1 MVILIRINVQIIGL
15 QKIGDSM
22 LLAVIEVEH
31 YTDTLFRIRTERPN
45 TYRFTAGE
53 FVMISMEDTPKRAY
67 SISSGPY
74 DDYIEFYSIK
84 VPDGPLT
91 SKLQNIKVGDMLEVG
106 EKPTGTLLLA
116 NLELGGHL
124 VMMASG
130 TGIAPFISLLR
141 DPETYDLFENI
152 TVTWTTRLHAEQ
164 DCYRDFLNEMP
175 IEYISTVTQED
186 AELHGRIQKF
196 MADGTVQID
205 DPSYQRI
212 MLCGSIAFNNDLRDH
227 FNSLGFA
234 EGNKK
239 TQGTFVQ
246 ERAFV
251 S

>member
-1 MVILIRINVQIIGL
+1 MIGL
-15 QKIGDSM
+15 DNWSEKLQKNKPIM
-22 LLAVIEVEH
+22 
-31 YTDTLFRIRTERPN
+31 
-45 TYRFTAGE
+45 
-53 FVMISMEDTPKRAY
+53 RAY

-74 DDYIEFYSIK
+74 DDWIEFYSIK

-91 SKLQNIKVGDMLEVG
+91 SKLQHIKVGDMLEVG

-116 NLELGGHL
+116 NLDIGGHL

-152 TVTWTTRLHAEQ
+152 TVTWTTRLNAEQ

-186 AELHGRIQKF
+186 AELKGRIQTF
-196 MADGTVQID
+196 MEDGTVKIN

-212 MLCGSIAFNNDLRDH
+212 MLCGSIGFNNDLKEH
-227 FNSLGFA
+227 FSTLGFC

-251 S
+251 G

>member
-1 MVILIRINVQIIGL
+1 
-15 QKIGDSM
+15 M
-22 LLAVIEVEH
+22 LDLEVIEVQH
-31 YTDTLFRIRTERPN
+31 YTDKLFRIRTERPRS
-45 TYRFTAGE
+45 YRFTAGE
-53 FVMISMEDTPKRAY
+53 FVMISTIDDDTPNRAY
-67 SISSGPY
+67 SLTSGPY
-74 DDYIEFYSIK
+74 DDYLEFYSIK
-84 VPDGPLT
+84 VQDGPLT
-91 SKLQNIKVGDMLEVG
+91 SRLQHVSVGDKILVG
-106 EKPTGTLLLA
+106 EKPTGTLILA

-141 DPETYDLFENI
+141 EPETYDLFENI
-152 TVTWTTRLHAEQ
+152 TVTWTTRLHSEQ

-175 IEYISTVTQED
+175 IEYISTVTQEP
-186 AELHGRIQKF
+186 AELQGRIQKF
-196 MADGTVQID
+196 MADGTVKID
-205 DPSYQRI
+205 NPDNQRI

-227 FNSLGFA
+227 FSALGFS

>member
-1 MVILIRINVQIIGL
+1 MCIRDRQHV
-15 QKIGDSM
+15 
-22 LLAVIEVEH
+22 
-31 YTDTLFRIRTERPN
+31 
-45 TYRFTAGE
+45 
-53 FVMISMEDTPKRAY
+53 
-67 SISSGPY
+67 
-74 DDYIEFYSIK
+74 
-84 VPDGPLT
+84 
-91 SKLQNIKVGDMLEVG
+91 KVGDTIRVG
-106 EKPTGTLLLA
+106 EKPTGTLILA
-116 NLELGGHL
+116 NLTLGGHL

-141 DPETYDLFENI
+141 EPETYDLFENI

-175 IEYISTVTQED
+175 IEYISTVTQEP

-196 MADGTVQID
+196 MEDGTLTID
-205 DPSYQRI
+205 NPAEQRI
-212 MLCGSIAFNNDLRDH
+212 MLCGSIEFNNDLKEH
-227 FNSLGFA
+227 FNSLGFD

>member
-1 MVILIRINVQIIGL
+1 MLNLTVTEVQ
-15 QKIGDSM
+15 
-22 LLAVIEVEH
+22 H
-31 YTDTLFRIRTERPN
+31 YTDKLFRIRTERPRS
-45 TYRFTAGE
+45 YRFTAGE
-53 FVMISMEDTPKRAY
+53 FVMISTLDPETPNRAY
-67 SISSGPY
+67 SLTSGPY
-74 DDYIEFYSIK
+74 DDYLEFYSIK
-84 VPDGPLT
+84 VQDGPLT
-91 SKLQNIKVGDMLEVG
+91 SKLQHVQVGDEILVSD
-106 EKPTGTLLLA
+106 KPTGTLILA

-141 DPETYDLFENI
+141 EPETYDLFDNI
-152 TVTWTTRLHAEQ
+152 TVTWTTRTHAEQ

-175 IEYISTVTQED
+175 IEYISTVTQEP

-196 MADGTVQID
+196 MADGTVKID
-205 DPSYQRI
+205 NPEIQRI

-227 FNSLGFA
+227 FTALGFS
-234 EGNKK
+234 EGNRK

>member
-1 MVILIRINVQIIGL
+1 
-15 QKIGDSM
+15 M
-22 LLAVIEVEH
+22 LDLKVIEVQH
-31 YTDTLFRIRTERPN
+31 YTDKLFRIQTERPRS
-45 TYRFTAGE
+45 YRFTAGE
-53 FVMISMEDTPKRAY
+53 FVMIGLEDAPNRAY
-67 SISSGPY
+67 SITSGPY

-84 VPDGPLT
+84 VQDGPLT
-91 SKLQNIKVGDMLEVG
+91 SKLQHVKVGDTIRVG
-106 EKPTGTLLLA
+106 EKPTGTLILA

-141 DPETYDLFENI
+141 EPETYDLFEKI

-175 IEYISTVTQED
+175 IEYISTVTQEP

-196 MADGTVQID
+196 MADGTITID
-205 DPSYQRI
+205 NPAEQRI
-212 MLCGSIAFNNDLRDH
+212 MICGSISFNNDLKEH
-227 FNSLGFA
+227 FNSLGFS